1 MCYHSFHITPPQVP
15 QSIMYLQKDRCV
27 TSRRGSSHTANT
39 TITGTIII
47 NISQR
52 LTVNTEASIFF
63 SNLFFWISPFFK
75 PNKVKITY
83 CGLTPALST
92 WQAWTKLQTRFQ
104 TSWKK
109 MKLHCATHTH
119 TQPDTLIFI
128 YWSHIV
134 KKMFVI
140 SLYMQIKPQWFD
152 SALPLTVEHVL
163 TKYQDKATE
172 DE

>member
-134 KKMFVI
+134 KKKVCYFP
-140 SLYMQIKPQWFD
+140 LY
-152 SALPLTVEHVL
+152 A
-163 TKYQDKATE
+163 DKASMVWFCSSFYGRACSHQVPR
-172 DE
+172 

>member
-1 MCYHSFHITPPQVP
+1 
-15 QSIMYLQKDRCV
+15 
-27 TSRRGSSHTANT
+27 
-39 TITGTIII
+39 
-47 NISQR
+47 
-52 LTVNTEASIFF
+52 
-63 SNLFFWISPFFK
+63 
-75 PNKVKITY
+75 
-83 CGLTPALST
+83 
-92 WQAWTKLQTRFQ
+92 
-104 TSWKK
+104 

-152 SALPLTVEHVL
+152 SALPFTVEHVL